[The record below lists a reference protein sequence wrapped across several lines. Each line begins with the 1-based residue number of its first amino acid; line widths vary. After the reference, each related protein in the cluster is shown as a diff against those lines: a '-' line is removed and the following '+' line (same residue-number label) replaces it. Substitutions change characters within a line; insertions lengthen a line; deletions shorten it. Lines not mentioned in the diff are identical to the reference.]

1 MGMAARLIQGRAA
14 ATDPRGSAAQLLTIV
29 RSLPDVIFQCEKR
42 ADGKIYWTLNE
53 GKLAEEFHLTTDE
66 VKGKPLEE
74 LFPPD
79 VVAKLLPEFERAFR
93 GEAHEF
99 TNELFGRYF
108 KHFPQP
114 VFGPDGRVQYV
125 VGFISE
131 VTSLVR
137 AEQQIFRL
145 NEELAQRLEELA
157 VSNKELEAFSYS
169 VSHDLRTPLTAI
181 DNHTQLLLERDG
193 PSLAEPAKESL
204 NRVRGAVKQMDG
216 LISDILRLSRS
227 ATEKVAKE
235 SCDLGALARTIALE
249 IQDADAQRKVE
260 WAIADGAVAQAD
272 PRLMRVVLQ
281 NLLGNAWKYTAKAR
295 RPRIEFGMTTRDEHP
310 VYFVRDNGA
319 GFDMKDATRLF
330 QAFTRLHSATDYPGS
345 GVGLATVKR
354 IVQRHGGRIWAEAEP
369 DKGAAFYFTL

>member
-1 MGMAARLIQGRAA
+1 MGRTTGLVEHKAASL
-14 ATDPRGSAAQLLTIV
+14 DPRGSASQLLTII
-29 RSLPDVIFQCEKR
+29 RTLPDVIFQCEKR

-66 VKGKPLEE
+66 VKGKPLET

-99 TNELFGRYF
+99 TNELFGRHF
-108 KHFPQP
+108 KHYPQP

-131 VTSLVR
+131 VTNLVR

-145 NEELAQRLEELA
+145 NEDLAARLAELA
-157 VSNKELEAFSYS
+157 VANKELESFSYS
-169 VSHDLRTPLTAI
+169 VSHDLRTPLTAV
-181 DNHTQLLLERDG
+181 DTHTQLMLERDAPRLSEG
-193 PSLAEPAKESL
+193 AKESL
-204 NRVRGAVKQMDG
+204 VRVRAAVKQMDQ

-227 ATEKVAKE
+227 ATEQLVKE
-235 SCDLGALARTIALE
+235 SCDLGALARTVALE
-249 IQDADAQRKVE
+249 IQELDAKRKVE
-260 WAIADGAVAQAD
+260 WAITDGAVAQAD

-281 NLLGNAWKYTAKAR
+281 NLLGNAWKYTAKTR
-295 RPRIEFGMTTRDEHP
+295 RPRIEFGMKTQEGGP
-310 VYFVRDNGA
+310 VYYVRDNGA
-319 GFDMKDATRLF
+319 GFDMKDAARLF
-330 QAFTRLHSATDYPGS
+330 QAFSRLHPATEYTGT

-354 IVQRHGGRIWAEAEP
+354 ILQRHGGRIWAEAAP
-369 DKGAAFYFTL
+369 GKGAAFYFTL